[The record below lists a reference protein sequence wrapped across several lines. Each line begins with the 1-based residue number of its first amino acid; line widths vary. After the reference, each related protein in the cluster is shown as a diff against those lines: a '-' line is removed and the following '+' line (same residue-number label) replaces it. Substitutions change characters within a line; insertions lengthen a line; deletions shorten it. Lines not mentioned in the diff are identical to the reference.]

1 MILGASDELR
11 GGLGPSTPTETLRA
25 ACAIA
30 EVVDAIEE
38 ALREAPSA
46 DVKALFVELAGAV
59 HAVAPVLAAGDGR
72 WVGESIAGFGRVEED
87 VGHPPDLGG
96 GHGAENATGV
106 LLLATSRKQVRSG
119 ESG

>member
-1 MILGASDELR
+1 M
-11 GGLGPSTPTETLRA
+11 
-25 ACAIA
+25 
-30 EVVDAIEE
+30 DAIEE
-38 ALREAPSA
+38 ALRETPSA
-46 DVKALFVELAGAV
+46 DVKALFVVLAGAVHAVALVLAGAV